1 MKIGIFS
8 KIEMLGGSER
18 RCIELVNGIAEYT
31 SHDAFLFSEGDMP
44 SRVKALVNTD
54 EVKVCSNLV
63 VNPKEKTKNVFEL
76 MDKIIV
82 VNTDSKRFTHIDYWR
97 GLTSKHNTPINI
109 SNVGDMTFLFNFIV
123 SPSRHLY
130 TLKRELENTRIITA
144 NSKFFN
150 EITKQDRYELV
161 RDLPR
166 IKLESPIDKTSVDF
180 PKKKVGSKISFG
192 MHSKSLGNKWNTDWE
207 KSIKKINQR
216 LGENRIDFHFMGMNE
231 EVSKRI
237 NKIKNVH
244 IYKENTYSI
253 RDYLNKVDVFTFFPC
268 WKREEP
274 WARVIGEAMMS
285 GCPIVATAKG
295 GNLDQIINGNNGF
308 LFKNTNEL
316 MDHVVYFTEHP
327 NEIVTMGK
335 NSRRLALDF
344 DTRKVVSRLIE
355 FIEKE

>member
-1 MKIGIFS
+1 MKIGVFS

-31 SHDAFLFSEGDMP
+31 SHDAFLFTEGNVP
-44 SRVKALVNTD
+44 LSVKALVNTD
-54 EVKVCSNLV
+54 EVKICSNLL
-63 VNPKEKTKNVFEL
+63 VNPKEKSKNVFEL

-82 VNTDSKRFTHIDYWR
+82 INTDAKHFTHLDYWQ
-97 GLTSKHNTPINI
+97 GLTSRHNVSIDI
-109 SNVGDMTFLFNFIV
+109 SKIGDMTFLFNFIV

-130 TLKRELENTRIITA
+130 TLKSELEDIRIITA

-161 RDLPR
+161 RDIPR
-166 IKLESPIDKTSVDF
+166 IRLESPIDKTSVDF
-180 PKKKVGSKISFG
+180 PKKKSSAKISFG
-192 MHSKSLGNKWNTDWE
+192 MHSKGLDNKWNTDWE

-216 LGENRIDFHFMGMNE
+216 LGENRIDFHFMGMNDN
-231 EVSKRI
+231 VAKKI
-237 NKIKNVH
+237 NKIKNVY
-244 IYKENTYSI
+244 IYKENALSI
-253 RDYLNKVDVFTFFPC
+253 REYLNKIDVFTFFPC
-268 WKREEP
+268 WRREEP

-295 GNLDQIINGNNGF
+295 GNLDQIVNGNNGF

-327 NEIVTMGK
+327 GEIEVMGK
-335 NSRRLALDF
+335 NSRRMALEF
-344 DTRKVVSRLIE
+344 DTKKVVNRLID
-355 FIEKE
+355 FIEK